1 MSGRVS
7 ASAKIEY
14 STKKGFRTNKF
25 IIIIIIMTMIIGQ
38 LIYQQAINVQHDSQ
52 LSEEFNASPQ
62 NDSFAY
68 ALKSITICYAS
79 ASFFWIQ
86 KKLLH
91 SQTDCES
98 LSLAWSLKQ
107 YNNKLLTKLHY
118 L

>member
-1 MSGRVS
+1 MSGRVL

-38 LIYQQAINVQHDSQ
+38 LIYQQVINVQHDSQ

-79 ASFFWIQ
+79 ASFFWI
-86 KKLLH
+86 KKKMPQSKRLRIIEFGLEFIAIL
-91 SQTDCES
+91 Q
-98 LSLAWSLKQ
+98 
-107 YNNKLLTKLHY
+107 
-118 L
+118 